1 MPPAIHGEGYGMG
14 PRVKPEDDDGGAAG
28 ASPNISPNQVH
39 RGRESAK
46 SCCAAIT

>member
-1 MPPAIHGEGYGMG
+1 LLFGLVARRMMAWDRE
-14 PRVKPEDDDGGAAG
+14 AN
-28 ASPNISPNQVH
+28 PNISPNQVH